1 MSKRT
6 GKIRR
11 QGTMIRG
18 NWVTR
23 LPWERVLIALGLV
36 VAVSAA
42 FSGYAWQ
49 RVHNMAET
57 EKQLQD
63 IDASYAWKHATFDR
77 KSGEKPSVARR
88 VLAKYLGNALV
99 SYVSSV
105 RITENDV
112 ADNDLKVLCNLP
124 HLRQLNL
131 ASDRATD
138 KTLQLISQL
147 PDLRYLSLAGSQF
160 SVYGLLKLREAH
172 QLRELRLD
180 LQQLTPADV
189 AVLKSELPSVTV
201 SDANTHKEPHRML
214 FEVVGAGII

>member
-1 MSKRT
+1 MSERT
-6 GKIRR
+6 GKIRS
-11 QGTMIRG
+11 QGAMSGG
-18 NWVTR
+18 NWVARFT
-23 LPWERVLIALGLV
+23 WKKVCIALGLV

-42 FSGYAWQ
+42 FSGYAWH
-49 RVHNMAET
+49 RVHNVAET

-63 IDASYAWKHATFDR
+63 IDASYAWNHSTFDR

-99 SYVSSV
+99 SDVSSV

-112 ADNDLKVLCNLP
+112 ADNDLKVLSNLT

-131 ASDRATD
+131 ASNRATD

-160 SVYGLLKLREAH
+160 SVYGLLKLRDAQ

-180 LQQLTPADV
+180 LQQLSPADV

-201 SDANTHKEPHRML
+201 SDENAPKEPHRVL
-214 FEVVGAGII
+214 FEVVGAGAS